1 LIRKILSLVALLIFT
16 TACQTLGEHK
26 RADTLESTLKHYEAA
41 VRWTSGSQLYSFL
54 PPDESRKNP
63 VINPDSKNVRVTH
76 YEIVQGPSILG
87 ENEDRAVQTAI
98 IQYVLQDTQVVR
110 ELTDAQD
117 WHYDEEAES
126 WYLYSP
132 IPVFK

>member
-1 LIRKILSLVALLIFT
+1 MIRKMSALVSLLIFV

-26 RADTLESTLKHYEAA
+26 RAETLESTLKRYEAS
-41 VRWTSGSQLYSFL
+41 VRWTSGSQLHNFL
-54 PPDESRKNP
+54 PPDETRNDP
-63 VINPDSKNVRVTH
+63 VINPDSKNIRVTH
-76 YEIVQGPSILG
+76 YEIVQGPSMLG
-87 ENEDRAVQTAI
+87 EDRAVQTAV
-98 IQYVLQDTQVVR
+98 IQYVVQDIQVVR
-110 ELTDAQD
+110 ELTDQQD